1 MLLKLDAWRRKPI
14 SQASSHAFQSQHVSV
29 TAASRGRP
37 VVGNIKTPC
46 FAEYMLLLRLQ
57 THRIGI
63 FPCLSGSA
71 GAHGPLT
78 HSFIPSAFALQVPF
92 HLDQAVAS
100 ATDPSTPRTYAG
112 LSILSVLLSKAVKD
126 GVCSGKPTPGATG
139 GLQRSIHSQLQQSGF
154 TAAVPQLLDSATAA
168 LNNIS
173 AEPALA
179 QVPQQSSYNWIV
191 TSAQTATVAGRVLST
206 QAAHARC

>member
-1 MLLKLDAWRRKPI
+1 
-14 SQASSHAFQSQHVSV
+14 
-29 TAASRGRP
+29 
-37 VVGNIKTPC
+37 
-46 FAEYMLLLRLQ
+46 MLLLRLQ

-92 HLDQAVAS
+92 HLGQAVAS

-112 LSILSVLLSKAVKD
+112 IRILSVLLSKAVKD
-126 GVCSGKPTPGATG
+126 GVCSGNPTPGATG

-206 QAAHARC
+206 QAATRTLLMLLSQCLSLQIWPSEVDVAAVALPALRACAAALQPLC